1 MAKSE
6 FPAQTSNKT
15 CLKLLLRDVG
25 HPIPSFVLYIVL
37 ISYGIGVVHTLSYLL
52 FNVASDLLCCRGMCG
67 KKLILSCTEPRFDYV
82 DLFIIDFARKPIS
95 ESDFYYYNMFDT
107 ARLD

>member
-1 MAKSE
+1 M
-6 FPAQTSNKT
+6 PRNRGLHNI
-15 CLKLLLRDVG
+15 CVDN
-25 HPIPSFVLYIVL
+25 VL
-37 ISYGIGVVHTLSYLL
+37 IARLESRLP
-52 FNVASDLLCCRGMCG
+52 LCIIADSNMCG

-95 ESDFYYYNMFDT
+95 ESDFYYYNMFDI